1 MIKEKQPENYNITK
15 SSDKGGEMI
24 RDLESTDGQIKYHIS
39 HYHRMNSFYIFREG
53 NDGYAVHTTFNCS
66 DDGELNLTSLTVRN
80 NAQKKNYGMV
90 IREEVDPAKHNAD
103 PKLFSAAEEFFN
115 CPILHEFTDNLQ
127 LTTTTGPVTATFNYG
142 PLKDH
147 IVKQNSSKEHTP
159 Q

>member
-80 NAQKKNYGMV
+80 KAKKKNHG
-90 IREEVDPAKHNAD
+90 IIIHGEVDTAKLDAD
-103 PKLFSAAEEFFN
+103 PKLFSAAQEFFN
-115 CPILHEFTDNLQ
+115 CSILQEFTDNLQ
-127 LTTTTGPVTATFNYG
+127 LTTTTGLVTATFNYG
-142 PLKDH
+142 LLKDH
-147 IVKQNSSKEHTP
+147 IAKQAASAEYTP
-159 Q
+159 